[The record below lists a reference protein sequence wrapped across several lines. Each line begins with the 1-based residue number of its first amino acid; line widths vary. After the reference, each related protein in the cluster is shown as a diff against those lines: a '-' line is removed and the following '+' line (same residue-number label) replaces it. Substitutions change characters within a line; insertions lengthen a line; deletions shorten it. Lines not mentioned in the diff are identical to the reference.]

1 MRYFKLIQ
9 DGYILSIGE
18 GYDGVEI
25 SEDEY
30 NEIMAV
36 IDAKPEA
43 EKGFDYLLKEDL
55 TWEKIEVPIIEPSDD
70 DEISDA
76 EAIAI
81 ITGGVDA

>member
-1 MRYFKLIQ
+1 MRYYKLIQ

-25 SEDEY
+25 SLDEY

-36 IDAKPEA
+36 IEAKPEA

-76 EAIAI
+76 EALAI
-81 ITGGVDA
+81 IQGVIE

>member
-9 DGYILSIGE
+9 NGYVLSIGE

-36 IDAKPEA
+36 IKARPEA

-55 TWEKIEVPIIEPSDD
+55 TWEMIEVPIIEPSDD

-76 EAIAI
+76 EALAI
-81 ITGGVDA
+81 IQGVIG